1 MTMTKLHMDGN
12 CINDPRFDRAIARI
26 AKCYEVEDYDGYEHF
41 IEYYANKFD
50 LSENF
55 VEDAAMDL
63 YYYGPNVG

>member
-1 MTMTKLHMDGN
+1 MTKLNMDGTT
-12 CINDPRFDRAIARI
+12 INDPRYDRAIARI

-50 LSENF
+50 LPENF
-55 VEDAAMDL
+55 IEDAAMDL